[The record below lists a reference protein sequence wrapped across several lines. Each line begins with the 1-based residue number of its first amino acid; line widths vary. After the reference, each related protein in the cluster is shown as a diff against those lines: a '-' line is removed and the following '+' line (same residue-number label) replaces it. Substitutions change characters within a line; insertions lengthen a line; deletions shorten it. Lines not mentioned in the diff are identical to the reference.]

1 MVLRC
6 HFKTFRIWNGDQM
19 RWFDAQPCEWKMPAI
34 DIIVLIHA
42 NGKLCSRLDPS
53 EPIAI
58 MNALRFFWWRARTQL
73 CAVNE
78 TPKTIDQYL
87 HLCSCDQNAEIN
99 SIDATFQPNAQAES
113 YDFFGLVSG
122 FEFLLSYQL
131 AFFYFC
137 WLSVL
142 TFAWF
147 QLQYTW
153 LLINDYISF
162 WFKFCKQIS
171 MQYFCTTE
179 VGVIKS
185 PVSHKQLQ
193 PFCIFLWCRM
203 RFTTV
208 TFLCCSYFLSFQSI

>member
-6 HFKTFRIWNGDQM
+6 HFQTFRIWNGDQM

-58 MNALRFFWWRARTQL
+58 MNALRFFWWKARTQL

-122 FEFLLSYQL
+122 FEFLLSYKL
-131 AFFYFC
+131 AFFIFSGCQFWRLLGFNYNTLGHWSMIIYPFDLNFVNKFPC
-137 WLSVL
+137 SI
-142 TFAWF
+142 FA
-147 QLQYTW
+147 QQ
-153 LLINDYISF
+153 
-162 WFKFCKQIS
+162 
-171 MQYFCTTE
+171 
-179 VGVIKS
+179 
-185 PVSHKQLQ
+185 
-193 PFCIFLWCRM
+193 
-203 RFTTV
+203 
-208 TFLCCSYFLSFQSI
+208 

>member
-1 MVLRC
+1 
-6 HFKTFRIWNGDQM
+6 M

-42 NGKLCSRLDPS
+42 NGKRCSRLDPS

-58 MNALRFFWWRARTQL
+58 MNALRFVWWKARTQL

-99 SIDATFQPNAQAES
+99 SIDATFQPNAQAALS
-113 YDFFGLVSG
+113 
-122 FEFLLSYQL
+122 EFLLFWVGL
-131 AFFYFC
+131 WFRVFAFLQIGIFYFC

-153 LLINDYISF
+153 PLINDYISF
-162 WFKFCKQIS
+162 WFEFCKQIS
-171 MQYFCTTE
+171 MQYAV
-179 VGVIKS
+179 VGAIKS

-193 PFCIFLWCRM
+193 PFCILLWCRM